1 MDAINFN
8 HITNLNYSKSDNT
21 EDNEKILIYSDD
33 NKQIYARNYNKFNDI
48 FQTMEGKLIISLN
61 NASKIM
67 NEKKFSCKTLFKNYS
82 NIQLFNP
89 KEFKPITNIQQ
100 LSNIN
105 LNEKNSIHDNNCI
118 ESNNY
123 YNPSNFSSKH
133 SNGFQI
139 NLGKSRNLIETK
151 RNRSKDDNEKE
162 ENSKELFNKILYISK
177 NISKSN
183 ENIIKIEN
191 ESNELFND
199 DDERKEIK
207 LVFGGKT
214 IATIYSEKNN
224 VIKIYIHKKEKAITE
239 PKEIHDYLKMIKRDL
254 CKIQE
259 KVKGNN

>member
-1 MDAINFN
+1 
-8 HITNLNYSKSDNT
+8 
-21 EDNEKILIYSDD
+21 
-33 NKQIYARNYNKFNDI
+33 
-48 FQTMEGKLIISLN
+48 MEGKLIISLN

-118 ESNNY
+118 ESNKY

-139 NLGKSRNLIETK
+139 NLGKSRNLTETK
-151 RNRSKDDNEKE
+151 RNRSNDDNEKE

-224 VIKIYIHKKEKAITE
+224 VVKIYIHKKEKAITE

-259 KVKGNN
+259 KVKGNK

>member
-1 MDAINFN
+1 
-8 HITNLNYSKSDNT
+8 
-21 EDNEKILIYSDD
+21 
-33 NKQIYARNYNKFNDI
+33 
-48 FQTMEGKLIISLN
+48 MEGKLIISLN

-118 ESNNY
+118 ESNKY

-162 ENSKELFNKILYISK
+162 ENSKELFNKIL
-177 NISKSN
+177 
-183 ENIIKIEN
+183 
-191 ESNELFND
+191 
-199 DDERKEIK
+199 
-207 LVFGGKT
+207 
-214 IATIYSEKNN
+214 
-224 VIKIYIHKKEKAITE
+224 
-239 PKEIHDYLKMIKRDL
+239 
-254 CKIQE
+254 
-259 KVKGNN
+259 